1 MPDLPHRESACGT
14 SPIAAAKSWRQCLD
28 FCAVGSAHVLPRQ
41 PHPEAP
47 FAEAKGLEGCSR
59 PHSGPRL
66 RLLERPSRPL
76 RGASGGGGRSRITKE
91 TPARRFRQFH
101 IRIQARA
108 FTQSA
113 LPTRDAQ
120 GAHIIPQAVLLFA
133 AGVSAPDLVS
143 PPPAGSPTR
152 GGGSAGTPGDNAGH

>member
-1 MPDLPHRESACGT
+1 MRSGETTGAL
-14 SPIAAAKSWRQCLD
+14 SWAT
-28 FCAVGSAHVLPRQ
+28 AVGTGRSAIRAARATHRRTLASRRRLQ
-41 PHPEAP
+41 KAAP
-47 FAEAKGLEGCSR
+47 DR
-59 PHSGPRL
+59 RV
-66 RLLERPSRPL
+66 LERPLGRLGAGPSRPL

-113 LPTRDAQ
+113 LPTRGAQ

-152 GGGSAGTPGDNAGH
+152 GGGSAGTPG